1 MQVKTKLTQNW
12 WLLQILPLQ
21 FITFRN
27 VVKKKLILQF
37 PIQIQILPKQFVDL
51 GENLKFGFCLKSKV
65 DPSWWE
71 LFTSFLSLS
80 RQCTGEAGRGR
91 YYFKY
96 FLNIGNR
103 RYCFKYIS
111 NIGSRLSSIS
121 KPVLERYVQNGLIG
135 RTPFMFQKLEAL
147 LIAEWRHI
155 LSETWDI
162 FPRNLRYI
170 FTTKNW
176 HLCNLHIFICSIVE
190 PSWTEEQNAFAFLL
204 LLKILETL
212 WKFIEKYKI
221 RYFA

>member
-1 MQVKTKLTQNW
+1 M
-12 WLLQILPLQ
+12 
-21 FITFRN
+21 
-27 VVKKKLILQF
+27 
-37 PIQIQILPKQFVDL
+37 
-51 GENLKFGFCLKSKV
+51 KFGFCLKSKV

-135 RTPFMFQKLEAL
+135 RTPLVFQKLEAL
-147 LIAEWRHI
+147 LNAEWRHI

-170 FTTKNW
+170 FSRRRIDICATFTFSFVQLWSRRGQKSKM
-176 HLCNLHIFICSIVE
+176 HLLSYFYWKSLKRSENLSRNIKSDI
-190 PSWTEEQNAFAFLL
+190 
-204 LLKILETL
+204 LLKSMLSNPN
-212 WKFIEKYKI
+212 KSKPS
-221 RYFA
+221 